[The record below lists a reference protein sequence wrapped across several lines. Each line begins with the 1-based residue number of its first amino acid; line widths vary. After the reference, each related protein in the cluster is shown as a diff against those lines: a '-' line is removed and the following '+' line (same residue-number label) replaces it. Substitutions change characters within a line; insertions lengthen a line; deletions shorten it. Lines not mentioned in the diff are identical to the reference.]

1 MLSISQIITKPR
13 ILLLVVMTTGSLHGQ
28 ATDNSISFSCSS
40 WDRMQGPKLLY
51 LPTPRREGESMESV
65 TKRLTQVDIAE
76 MTRSLPYEFKGG
88 RTIAFFRKQA
98 AGGTTGGLEN
108 FASVTIPAGWDRVLL
123 LFLPTGKDGEYKIFP
138 LRDDREHAPFG
149 SYQFV
154 NLSNQPL
161 EGFIDKN
168 PISLKAGGRSIIK
181 LTGNEP
187 RPLNFGVW
195 ATIEGKRK
203 WLQRNTLTYRPSKY
217 LIYFFHSG
225 TDQMGRLKIE
235 SRGIVDFRKP
245 VEVEQQ

>member
-1 MLSISQIITKPR
+1 MLSISQIIIKPC
-13 ILLLVVMTTGSLHGQ
+13 ILLLLVMTIGSLSGQ
-28 ATDNSISFSCSS
+28 TADSRISFSCSS
-40 WDRMQGPKLLY
+40 WDRMQGPPLLY
-51 LPTPRREGESMESV
+51 LPSPRREDESMESV
-65 TKRLTQVDIAE
+65 MKRLTQVDIPE

-98 AGGTTGGLEN
+98 ADGTTGGLEN
-108 FASVTIPAGWDRVLL
+108 FASVTIPATWDRVLL
-123 LFLPTGKDGEYKIFP
+123 LFFPTGNDGEYKIFP
-138 LRDDREHAPFG
+138 LRDDREHAPYG

-154 NLSNQPL
+154 NLSSEVL

-168 PISLKAGGRSIIK
+168 KISLKAGGRSIIK

-195 ATIEGKRK
+195 ATIDGKRK

-225 TDQMGRLKIE
+225 RDQMGRLKIE